1 MKSRSPFSIP
11 PNTFRIPIVLIAILG
26 YSLLLVASNFFI
38 IKPQMKRFEE
48 LKQRQTL
55 LSETYLQL
63 RTTDIEKIL
72 QTLRKETTYN
82 ETVRQN
88 FAQRCLAPIELTNI
102 LNDLNRIAIVSE
114 MKVLSI
120 DPLPNQKHPISPYL
134 KKPISMRLAGN
145 YNQFLKLLYNISQT
159 SYWLLLDN
167 FTISPQDAQ
176 QQVVNLTLY
185 IVME

>member
-1 MKSRSPFSIP
+1 MKPQSPFSIP
-11 PNTFRIPIVLIAILG
+11 PNTFRIPIVLVAILG

-38 IKPQMKRFEE
+38 IKPQMQRFEE

-72 QTLRKETTYN
+72 QTLKKETTYN

-88 FAQRCLAPIELTNI
+88 FARRCLSPIELTAM
-102 LNDLNRIAIVSE
+102 LSDLNRIAIVSE

-120 DPLPNQKHPISPYL
+120 DPLLNQKHPISPYI
-134 KKPISMRLAGN
+134 KKPISIRLAGN
-145 YNQFLKLLYNISQT
+145 YNQFLKLLYNLSQT
-159 SYWLLLDN
+159 RYWLLLDN

-185 IVME
+185 TVME